1 MRRERSR
8 IIKILQ
14 MKMFQGDASVRYS
27 ERQRKERRN
36 ERVYVPVPRLP
47 VEKENQ
53 LLSSA

>member
-27 ERQRKERRN
+27 ERQRKERRS
-36 ERVYVPVPRLP
+36 ERVYVPRLP